1 MLINPNIIAYET
13 SFMEN
18 DVLHIVME
26 FAEGIEFLLPD
37 LMSGGDLSADISKT
51 KQAATIY
58 PEKVYQ

>member
-26 FAEGIEFLLPD
+26 FAEGIEFFLQ
-37 LMSGGDLSADISKT
+37 ISC
-51 KQAATIY
+51 QAAI
-58 PEKVYQ
+58 